1 MIQNAKALYNAIL
14 IFIKMGGSQSDS
26 SNWKKRFA
34 KRYICITDPGK
45 VEKESRTSK
54 NLYKK
59 RGEGRFETMI
69 NSRQVYL
76 QKKIREKLEPPTKE
90 NTELVLL
97 AIVLLFILTHSFR
110 LAIKIYEV
118 ILPNGNTSEHFEE
131 CYSLG
136 R

>member
-1 MIQNAKALYNAIL
+1 
-14 IFIKMGGSQSDS
+14 MGGSQSDS
-26 SNWKKRFA
+26 STWKKRFT
-34 KRYICITDPGK
+34 KRNVCITDPGE
-45 VEKESRTSK
+45 VEKENCTSTK
-54 NLYKK
+54 LYKK
-59 RGEGRFETMI
+59 REERKFETMI

-76 QKKIREKLEPPTKE
+76 QKKIREKLEPPAKE

-97 AIVLLFILTHSFR
+97 SIVLLFILTHSFR

-118 ILPNGNTSEHFEE
+118 ILPNSNTSEHFEE

>member
-1 MIQNAKALYNAIL
+1 MQNTKASYKAIL
-14 IFIKMGGSQSDS
+14 IFIKMEGSQSDS
-26 SNWKKRFA
+26 SNWKKRFT
-34 KRYICITDPGK
+34 KTNICIADPGK
-45 VEKESRTSK
+45 VEKENCTSK
-54 NLYKK
+54 KLYKK
-59 RGEGRFETMI
+59 REEVKFEAIMD
-69 NSRQVYL
+69 SRQVYL

-97 AIVLLFILTHSFR
+97 SIVLLFILTHSFR

-118 ILPNGNTSEHFEE
+118 ILPNGNNSGHFEE